1 VSIQFFQPWPS
12 LRDVIVRIY
21 AHHSPALEVAES
33 RWLIVPDGDI
43 KLIFPFEGD
52 ITCTIGDT
60 PRRHRAARVIVSGM
74 RTMPGRLEFPEGV
87 AAIGVIIRPEAVYR
101 LIDIPHH
108 ELANRTLD
116 GEEILGPAIAR
127 DWADEWLNAGSLA
140 ARVERIQ
147 AAIHAR
153 LIALEG
159 RVRREPAFEH
169 AVRRLRQ
176 SSGRVRIEALAEEIG
191 WSRRHFARRFHERA
205 GITPSGLAGVLRF
218 HAVYKHLRDVA
229 SNAANTANAA
239 NASNAKNG
247 ANRVNAAN
255 DGRALP
261 AVASGLIYDY
271 YYDHSHFLKDFKR
284 YTGATPRVYLRDSG
298 HDYGRLYIP
307 GD

>member
-1 VSIQFFQPWPS
+1 VSIRFFQPWPS

-21 AHHSPALEVAES
+21 AHQSPAVEVAEP
-33 RWLIVPDGDI
+33 RWLIVPDGEI

-52 ITCTIGDT
+52 IACTIGDAT
-60 PRRHRAARVIVSGM
+60 RHHRAARVILSGM

-116 GEEILGPAIAR
+116 GEEVLGPALAR
-127 DWADEWLNAGSLA
+127 GWADEWLHTDGLD

-153 LIALEG
+153 VIAAAS
-159 RVRREPAFEH
+159 RVRREPAFEY

-176 SSGRVRIEALAEEIG
+176 SSGRVRIDALADEIG
-191 WSRRHFARRFHERA
+191 WSRRHLARRFQEHA
-205 GITPSGLAGVLRF
+205 GVSPSELAGVLRF
-218 HAVYKHLRDVA
+218 HAVYRQLRDVTA
-229 SNAANTANAA
+229 S
-239 NASNAKNG
+239 
-247 ANRVNAAN
+247 
-255 DGRALP
+255 
-261 AVASGLIYDY
+261 SGLIYDY

-284 YTGATPRVYLRDSG
+284 YTGGTLRAYLLQSG

-307 GD
+307 ED

>member
-1 VSIQFFQPWPS
+1 MSIQFFQPWPS
-12 LRDVIVRIY
+12 LRDVIARIY
-21 AHHSPALEVAES
+21 AHQSPALEVAEP

-52 ITCTIGDT
+52 IACTIGDT
-60 PRRHRAARVIVSGM
+60 TRRHRAARVIVSGM
-74 RTMPGRLEFPEGV
+74 RTLPGRLEFPEGV
-87 AAIGVIIRPEAVYR
+87 AAIGVIIRPEAIYR

-108 ELANRTLD
+108 ELSNRTLD
-116 GEEILGPAIAR
+116 GEEVLGPAIAR
-127 DWADEWLNAGSLA
+127 GWADDWLNAGGLA
-140 ARVERIQ
+140 AQVERIQ

-153 LIALEG
+153 LIALAG

-176 SSGRVRIEALAEEIG
+176 SSGRVRIEALAEEVG

-205 GITPSGLAGVLRF
+205 GVSPSALSGVLRF
-218 HAVYKHLRDVA
+218 HAVYKRLRDVTA
-229 SNAANTANAA
+229 GAANAA
-239 NASNAKNG
+239 HAA
-247 ANRVNAAN
+247 NAASASYT
-255 DGRALP
+255 GRALP

-307 GD
+307 EE

>member
-1 VSIQFFQPWPS
+1 VSIRFFQPWPS

-21 AHHSPALEVAES
+21 AHESPASEVAEP
-33 RWLIVPDGDI
+33 RWLIVPDGEI
-43 KLIFPFEGD
+43 KLIFPIEGD
-52 ITCTIGDT
+52 IACTIGDAT
-60 PRRHRAARVIVSGM
+60 RRHRAARVIVSGM
-74 RTMPGRLEFPEGV
+74 RTLPGRLEFPHGV

-116 GEEILGPAIAR
+116 GEEVLGSAMAR
-127 DWADEWLNAGSLA
+127 QWADDWLNAGSTNGSGSGAEAGALT

-153 LIALEG
+153 LIALGG
-159 RVRREPAFEH
+159 RVRREPAFEY

-176 SSGRVRIEALAEEIG
+176 SSGGVRIEALADEIG
-191 WSRRHFARRFHERA
+191 WSRRHVARQFTA
-205 GITPSGLAGVLRF
+205 LAGVSPSALAGVVRF
-218 HAVYKHLRDVA
+218 HTVYRQLRDA
-229 SNAANTANAA
+229 TT
-239 NASNAKNG
+239 K
-247 ANRVNAAN
+247 
-255 DGRALP
+255 ALP

-284 YTGATPRVYLRDSG
+284 YTGATPRGYLRDSG

>member
-1 VSIQFFQPWPS
+1 MSIRFFQPWPS
-12 LRDVIVRIY
+12 LRDVIARIY
-21 AHHSPALEVAES
+21 AHQSPALEVAEP

-52 ITCTIGDT
+52 IACTVGDT
-60 PRRHRAARVIVSGM
+60 TRRHRAARVIVSGM
-74 RTMPGRLEFPEGV
+74 RTMPGRLEFPDGV

-116 GEEILGPAIAR
+116 GEEVLGPAIAR
-127 DWADEWLNAGSLA
+127 GWADEWLHASGLT

-153 LIALEG
+153 LLALEG
-159 RVRREPAFEH
+159 RVRREPAFEY

-176 SSGRVRIEALAEEIG
+176 SSGRIRIEALADDVG

-205 GITPSGLAGVLRF
+205 GVSPSALSGVLRF
-218 HAVYKHLRDVA
+218 HAVYKQLRDTA
-229 SNAANTANAA
+229 GNT
-239 NASNAKNG
+239 
-247 ANRVNAAN
+247 
-255 DGRALP
+255 GRARP
-261 AVASGLIYDY
+261 AAASAAGVIYDY

-284 YTGATPRVYLRDSG
+284 YTGATPRAYLRDSG

-307 GD
+307 ED